1 MFCKKCGAQL
11 EEGAVFCQNCG
22 ARIEENNSNSQ
33 TVFGNADK
41 RPEKKKS
48 GLVKGILIAIGV
60 LIIVIAAAVLME
72 GKNEKGTSTEEISA
86 GKLKHTEL
94 SDYADYTED
103 ELMEEL
109 GLAKTESGYYPNDDN
124 INFMCLEGKVYLI
137 RLDMSHP
144 ADSQYSLFGV
154 QLGENAEDV
163 RDILNGDF
171 EFVNTAAIDTEQED
185 VYIEKDTGYTLVID
199 YNSDLQIIRMSY
211 ILEADETAGEMEE
224 VNGAQEEQDEII
236 SSDSEL
242 EAEVTEEIRNEA
254 CEVIPGYTYES
265 DQSNEEI
272 GDFRL
277 YMNLT
282 FNEDDSIYVF
292 GWGYENQVLSENCF
306 VEETV
311 RLINSDEY
319 TNEYVSDDG
328 DFYLYEFK
336 EYGYYKAMR
345 DYNYFTGDFY
355 LVAE

>member
-22 ARIEENNSNSQ
+22 ARIEENNSNNQ
-33 TVFGNADK
+33 TVLRNADK
-41 RPEKKKS
+41 KPEKKKS
-48 GLVKGILIAIGV
+48 GFVKGILIAVGV
-60 LIIVIAAAVLME
+60 LIIVIAAAALMG
-72 GKNEKGTSTEEISA
+72 GKNEQSTNTEETVA
-86 GKLKHTEL
+86 VKLKNTEL

-103 ELMEEL
+103 ELAEEL
-109 GLAKTESGYYPNDDN
+109 GVEKTESGYYPDDDN

-137 RLDMSHP
+137 RLDITHP
-144 ADSQYSLFGV
+144 ADSQYSLFGI
-154 QLGENAEDV
+154 QLGENAGDV
-163 RDILNGDF
+163 RDTLSASFDF
-171 EFVNTAAIDTEQED
+171 VDTVMLDTEQED
-185 VYIEKDTGYTLVID
+185 LYLEKDTGYTLMID
-199 YNSDLQIIRMSY
+199 YNSELQIIRMSC

-242 EAEVTEEIRNEA
+242 EAEVAEEIRNEA

-311 RLINSDEY
+311 RLLDSDEY

-328 DFYLYEFK
+328 DFYLYESK
-336 EYGYYKAMR
+336 EYGYYTAMS

-355 LVAE
+355 LVTE